1 MLEAWGEGRRRT
13 LEVPAFFRED
23 LVKLGE
29 PELSPA
35 CYHYRRAGAVSLFHS
50 LSENS
55 AKADCRRTT
64 FPNGRSM
71 ACRASWKTTERIAT
85 NPSGGRH
92 HRPSFRRRVSS
103 SHRTRYGGRQER
115 HAGAQRGA
123 EGCVRHLLGARSVT
137 ARPAELP
144 GCSAWLSGDV
154 RAIKGRRLDECAYHD
169 FPAWERNSDQEEYS
183 MKSLAFLEQVAR
195 DRKVAIYAA
204 EHDGKLRS
212 FAYHE
217 GLGECR
223 ETFSRLL
230 RGVQNGEIGVVMTPD
245 AACLSIETSPDW
257 MEAFIQAVK
266 QHQVLIGDHSHDLV
280 YDLREEEDEAQFR
293 NLFPQGVYERA
304 RSGPRPLVDAIA
316 QSPFAAASLERGE
329 NWFLVTDVGK
339 KARDAPIY
347 CLSSG
352 ARGKDADMWGMGP
365 LKDLLDTLALYGITE
380 GDGWSPVHAERK
392 GWLSP
397 IQRQE
402 DAMAAQTIAALQPRS
417 GSLPKGARRVGAR
430 LSGRGKARGKQRG
443 KRGGRNR

>member
-103 SHRTRYGGRQER
+103 SQRTRYGGRQER

-123 EGCVRHLLGARSVT
+123 EGCVRHLLGASSVT

-144 GCSAWLSGDV
+144 GFSAWLSGDV

-245 AACLSIETSPDW
+245 AAC
-257 MEAFIQAVK
+257 
-266 QHQVLIGDHSHDLV
+266 
-280 YDLREEEDEAQFR
+280 
-293 NLFPQGVYERA
+293 
-304 RSGPRPLVDAIA
+304 
-316 QSPFAAASLERGE
+316 LERGE

>member
-1 MLEAWGEGRRRT
+1 
-13 LEVPAFFRED
+13 
-23 LVKLGE
+23 
-29 PELSPA
+29 
-35 CYHYRRAGAVSLFHS
+35 
-50 LSENS
+50 
-55 AKADCRRTT
+55 
-64 FPNGRSM
+64 M
-71 ACRASWKTTERIAT
+71 ACRASRKTTG
-85 NPSGGRH
+85 SGSPPIH
-92 HRPSFRRRVSS
+92 
-103 SHRTRYGGRQER
+103 Q
-115 HAGAQRGA
+115 GAVNIDPVFVAECLPLIEHDMGVDKSVMQVHNGGA
-123 EGCVRHLLGARSVT
+123 EGCVRHLLGARPVT

-144 GCSAWLSGDV
+144 GCSAWFSGEV
-154 RAIKGRRLDECAYHD
+154 GAIKGRRLDERAYRV

-230 RGVQNGEIGVVMTPD
+230 RGVQKGEIGVVMTPD

-293 NLFPQGVYERA
+293 NLFPQGEYETA

-392 GWLSP
+392 GWLSR

-402 DAMAAQTIAALQPRS
+402 DAMAAQTVAALQPHW
-417 GSLPKGARRVGAR
+417 GSLPKGARQVSVI
-430 LSGRGKARGKQRG
+430 LPGRGKARGKQRW
-443 KRGGRNR
+443 KRGGRDR